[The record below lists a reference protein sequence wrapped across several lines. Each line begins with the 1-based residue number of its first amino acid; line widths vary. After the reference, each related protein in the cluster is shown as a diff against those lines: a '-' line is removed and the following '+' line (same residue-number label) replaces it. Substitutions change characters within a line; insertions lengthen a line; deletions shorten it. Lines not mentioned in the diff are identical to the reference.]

1 MSPLRLAAQRRRAC
15 LLASTFL
22 IPVFSLGISAASAQQ
37 TASSNPLPP
46 IEITSPG
53 DENRTRAK
61 PVTDDGSGSRRVA
74 PRVAQPAN
82 TNVAPAPDAN
92 TRKKL
97 RASLASQMLKAIG
110 AHSLLA
116 TISIS

>member
-22 IPVFSLGISAASAQQ
+22 ITVLSLGISAASAQQ

-82 TNVAPAPDAN
+82 TNVAPAPDA
-92 TRKKL
+92 
-97 RASLASQMLKAIG
+97 
-110 AHSLLA
+110 
-116 TISIS
+116 TISATPAVRQFNGIV